1 MFLQSDVPVG
11 RTQHESG
18 SASFGISA
26 FVIVSRCRPDG
37 QLLQP
42 SGQQFELLVCAE
54 FVQAVNADLNRL
66 SVVIG
71 DTIDVFGITH

>member
-1 MFLQSDVPVG
+1 LAP
-11 RTQHESG
+11 SG
-18 SASFGISA
+18 LSVFV

-42 SGQQFELLVCAE
+42 SGQQLELLVCAE

-66 SVVIG
+66 GVVVG
-71 DTIDVFGITH
+71 NTVDVFGVTH